1 MNLDLDQICVSQG
14 SACSSGIAKP
24 SHVLTAMGLSDDHA
38 LATLRISMGWNTAH
52 DDVNGF
58 IESYTKIINRLRG

>member
-1 MNLDLDQICVSQG
+1 
-14 SACSSGIAKP
+14 
-24 SHVLTAMGLSDDHA
+24 
-38 LATLRISMGWNTAH
+38 MGWNTAH